1 MELGPENL
9 SGYHVRSDS
18 SELRKSG
25 GSARSDDS
33 GYVSNVDRR
42 LSVEERFCYTPGS
55 LIPIASANSTGP
67 SAVISTSSSCSNP
80 RSSLDHSFSL
90 PEGGAHYCPYCKH
103 SKPTYTFENWKRQM
117 EEYEVFYLCMPNG
130 PVENTEHGTRC
141 VLCLKEDPDEEHL
154 SRHNV
159 SSCVGKS
166 GEPHKISRKPDMI
179 LHLARHHV
187 HSDDAAALADKWRHH
202 LNKNLRFKDCS
213 RCKPLGKPLRKPLR
227 FSPNEFERPKQ
238 VDSIASDNFD
248 VPEDTVVSGDVESS
262 DQVGNMKVHTPN
274 VSYKG

>member
-1 MELGPENL
+1 MELEPENL
-9 SGYHVRSDS
+9 SVYHVRSES

-42 LSVEERFCYTPGS
+42 LSV

-90 PEGGAHYCPYCKH
+90 PEGGAHYCPYCEH
-103 SKPTYTFENWKRQM
+103 PKPIYTCDGWKRHKK
-117 EEYEVFYLCMPNG
+117 EHELVYLCMPNG
-130 PVENTEHGTRC
+130 PVENTKHGTRC

-154 SRHNV
+154 SWHRA
-159 SSCVGKS
+159 SFCVGKF
-166 GEPHKISRKPDMI
+166 GEPHKISRKPGMV
-179 LHLARHHV
+179 LHLAKHHV
-187 HSDDAAALADKWRHH
+187 HSEDAAALADKWRHH

-213 RCKPLGKPLRKPLR
+213 RCKSLPFP
-227 FSPNEFERPKQ
+227 PNEFERPKQ